1 LAVVAAR
8 GRSATEV
15 IMWKQEKEY
24 LLAELLDHPALT
36 LALARE
42 GMERQSIELLLDV
55 AGADDD
61 RKICRVDEPV
71 FA

>member
-1 LAVVAAR
+1 MR
-8 GRSATEV
+8 
-15 IMWKQEKEY
+15 KHEKEY

-42 GMERQSIELLLDV
+42 GMERQSIELLLDS
-55 AGADDD
+55 AGADGE
-61 RKICRVDEPV
+61 REICRVDEPV

>member
-1 LAVVAAR
+1 
-8 GRSATEV
+8 
-15 IMWKQEKEY
+15 MWKQRKEY

-42 GMERQSIELLLDV
+42 GMERQSIELLLDA
-55 AGADDD
+55 AGAASE
-61 RKICRVDEPV
+61 RELCRVDEPV